1 MSVQT
6 SRTALQLQQESDNG
20 NSEGRGIHFAVVVQT
35 GWQRPVDSPQNSLN
49 LPVSYFFILSHHLC
63 YIWSL
68 FGLFLLEEYTVTV
81 SAWRLYGMRK
91 GIQTG
96 NHFLCRLNHQLLKS
110 VFGLEPRLCLLQ
122 HCWHLIVLGTL
133 QGIIPLFSSYSS
145 PFLVLAFSCLARLV
159 TCPP

>member
-1 MSVQT
+1 MSVYRRLGLL
-6 SRTALQLQQESDNG
+6 SSSSKESDNG
-20 NSEGRGIHFAVVVQT
+20 NSEGHGIHFLQLFRQ
-35 GWQRPVDSPQNSLN
+35 GEYKRPVDSPQNSLN
-49 LPVSYFFILSHHLC
+49 LAVSYFFILSHHLC

-110 VFGLEPRLCLLQ
+110 VFGLEPDCCLLQ
-122 HCWHLIVLGTL
+122 HCWHLVVLGTL
-133 QGIIPLFSSYSS
+133 QGIIPLFSS
-145 PFLVLAFSCLARLV
+145 
-159 TCPP
+159 